1 MLAFVHIPKTA
12 GETIIG
18 ILRRNFSFR
27 HLDSRLIEDNKP
39 ITAAQVKRA
48 LAIYP
53 RIESIAGHAVC
64 AYSDLSSEFPRIR
77 FYTFLREPNG
87 RFASNFLFSNSVR
100 ILHRGWR
107 PETNKELEDTFPVFL
122 ESKRD
127 VCCRVLA
134 LGGESAAAIGALE
147 TQFGFVGLVE
157 HFDESLA
164 LIRNWMGRPNFDL
177 RYQRKNA
184 SKGRSRTKPKSMA
197 VHLDRLDKWT
207 REFMVRPNIVE
218 MIAEA
223 NQADIVLYEYAR
235 DKIFERMRND
245 YSAGSG
251 PFNFED
257 ETMAQDAILGRIY
270 RNLVGRPFVRLVVQ

>member
-1 MLAFVHIPKTA
+1 
-12 GETIIG
+12 
-18 ILRRNFSFR
+18 
-27 HLDSRLIEDNKP
+27 
-39 ITAAQVKRA
+39 
-48 LAIYP
+48 
-53 RIESIAGHAVC
+53 
-64 AYSDLSSEFPRIR
+64 
-77 FYTFLREPNG
+77 
-87 RFASNFLFSNSVR
+87 
-100 ILHRGWR
+100 
-107 PETNKELEDTFPVFL
+107 
-122 ESKRD
+122 
-127 VCCRVLA
+127 

-164 LIRNWMGRPNFDL
+164 LFRNWMGRPNFDL